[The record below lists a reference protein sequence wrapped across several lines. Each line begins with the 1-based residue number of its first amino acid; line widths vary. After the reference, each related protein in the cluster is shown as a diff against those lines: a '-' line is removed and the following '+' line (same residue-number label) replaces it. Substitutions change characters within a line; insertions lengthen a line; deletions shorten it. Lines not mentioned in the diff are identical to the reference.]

1 MSVIETGENLV
12 ARQPLVRLSSSGA
25 CSDSYKPRIVP
36 VRGMPGKVSPDDLLT
51 HVFERT
57 GAAESDET
65 VVQGPA
71 DGEDAAAIDWPDGEG
86 TLVVSSDPISLAAEG
101 VGELGVYVATNDVA
115 VSGADPRW
123 LTAVVLLPSADN
135 GAADGDDTA
144 GSTDSGRSLLEE
156 ISHDLDAAAREVGA
170 SIVGGHSEYVDQLER
185 PLLSLTA
192 MGATD
197 RFVPTGG
204 AAPGDA
210 VILTK
215 AAGIEGSAIL
225 AADFGDELDIDPE
238 VRERAEAFLDEIS
251 VVPEARIVRE
261 YATAMHDPTEGGVA
275 AGLLEVARASSVRLT
290 VDRDASRS
298 AKRPQ
303 RCARR
308 PASTRSGS
316 SAPARYSRRS
326 RRTRSTTALQRLRTP
341 DSRPPKSARS
351 GTATVAIPNS
361 VWTASRSPT
370 RSRTTSI
377 PSGNGRTARR
387 DR

>member
-1 MSVIETGENLV
+1 
-12 ARQPLVRLSSSGA
+12 
-25 CSDSYKPRIVP
+25 
-36 VRGMPGKVSPDDLLT
+36 MPGKVSPDELLT

-123 LTAVVLLPSADN
+123 LTAVVLLPSADTN
-135 GAADGDDTA
+135 AADGDDTA
-144 GSTDSGRSLLEE
+144 ASTDSGRSLLEG

-225 AADFGDELDIDPE
+225 AADFGDELDVDPE
-238 VRERAEAFLDEIS
+238 VRERAEGFLDEIS
-251 VVPEARIVRE
+251 VAPEARIVRE

-275 AGLLEVARASSVRLT
+275 AGLLEVARASSVRLA
-290 VDRDASRS
+290 VDRDAVPIRD
-298 AKRPQ
+298 A
-303 RCARR
+303 
-308 PASTRSGS
+308 
-316 SAPARYSRRS
+316 
-326 RRTRSTTALQRLRTP
+326 
-341 DSRPPKSARS
+341 
-351 GTATVAIPNS
+351 TATLCEAAGVDPLRIFGSGALLATVPADAVDDCLVSLADAGLAAAEIGTVRDCDGSDPALSLDGES
-361 VWTASRSPT
+361 VTEPIADDLYPLWERVDSEA
-370 RSRTTSI
+370 
-377 PSGNGRTARR
+377 
-387 DR
+387 